1 MLFQFVR
8 PDRYFHAG
16 AFPLPVLHRICI
28 EDAPEFLHGFRIG
41 FISDVHLRPC
51 VSDEKLSALMDE
63 IRKMDADMLLLG
75 GDYAETD
82 ADCRRFFRFLSEI
95 APKYGCY
102 GVFGNNDFIC
112 RDALREIMAESGVK
126 LLLNEAAI
134 VSLPKGRLCIAG
146 CDDHK
151 YGVPDT
157 HSVFPRSDYRIL
169 LSHQPCMP
177 DCAPDL
183 MLSGHTHGG
192 QINLFGVTP
201 YFIGFESARKL
212 MLIHGEKRIGDMRLF
227 VGKGIGVSRLPLRI
241 GAKAEIYLLEFGKI
255 LNTAES

>member
-1 MLFQFVR
+1 MLFTFVR

-16 AFPLPVLHRICI
+16 VFPLPAIRRIRI
-28 EDAPEFLHGFRIG
+28 DGAPDFLCGLRIG

-51 VSDEKLSALMDE
+51 VSDEKLSALME
-63 IRKMDADMLLLG
+63 QIRAMNADMLLLG

-112 RDALREIMAESGVK
+112 RDSLREIMAQSGVR
-126 LLLNEAAI
+126 LLLNESAL
-134 VSLPKGRLCIAG
+134 VSLPEGDICIAG
-146 CDDHK
+146 SDDHK
-151 YGVPDT
+151 YGIPET
-157 HSVFPRSDYRIL
+157 ESLFSGENYRIL
-169 LSHQPCMP
+169 LSHWP
-177 DCAPDL
+177 CAPECTPNL

-192 QINLFGVTP
+192 QINLFGITP
-201 YFIGFESARKL
+201 YFIGFEAAHKIP
-212 MLIHGEKRIGDMRLF
+212 LIHGLKRIGDMRLF
-227 VGKGIGVSRLPLRI
+227 VGKGVGVSRFPIRI
-241 GAKAEIYLLEFGKI
+241 GAAAEIYLFEFGKI

>member
-8 PDRYFHAG
+8 PDRYFHLG
-16 AFPLPVLHRICI
+16 VFPLPTIRRIRI
-28 EDAPEFLHGFRIG
+28 DGAPDFLCGLRIG

-51 VSDEKLSALMDE
+51 VSDEKLRALMGK
-63 IRKMDADMLLLG
+63 IREMNADMLLLG

-102 GVFGNNDFIC
+102 AVFGNNDFIC
-112 RDALREIMAESGVK
+112 RDSLCEIMAQSGVR
-126 LLLNEAAI
+126 LLLNEAEV
-134 VSLPKGRLCIAG
+134 VSLPEGRLCIAG

-151 YGVPDT
+151 YGVPET
-157 HSVFPRSDYRIL
+157 ESLFSGENYRIL
-169 LSHQPCMP
+169 LSHWP
-177 DCAPDL
+177 CAPECTANL

-192 QINLFGVTP
+192 QINVFGITP
-201 YFIGFESARKL
+201 YFIGFEFERKL

-227 VGKGIGVSRLPLRI
+227 VGKGVGVSRLPIRI
-241 GAKAEIYLLEFGKI
+241 GAKAEIYLFEFGKN
-255 LNTAES
+255 LKSAES